1 MKLIAAA
8 VLILFVLFEGLGD
21 WIADQ
26 VNCTV
31 GKYGAPYGAAAFFAL
46 IAILYYPVESSIIRL
61 RSCMEISGFCS
72 GKPFW

>member
-31 GKYGAPYGAAAFFAL
+31 GKYGAPYGAAACYQTL
-46 IAILYYPVESSIIRL
+46 
-61 RSCMEISGFCS
+61 
-72 GKPFW
+72 